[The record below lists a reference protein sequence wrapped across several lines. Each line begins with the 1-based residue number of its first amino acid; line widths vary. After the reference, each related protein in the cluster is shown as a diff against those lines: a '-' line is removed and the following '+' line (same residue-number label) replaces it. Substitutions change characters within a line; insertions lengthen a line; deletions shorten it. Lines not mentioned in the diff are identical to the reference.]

1 MSPAYNRLTSYQL
14 KPQTPVYRYTQ
25 GLPEIVSMEHPA
37 TDVMTDLRR
46 VKVVTVEPELGID
59 DALQKMW
66 HTGVRLLIVTDPS
79 DHVLGLITARDIMGE
94 KPVSYI
100 SRHRVS
106 RRDIQVHHIMTSRE
120 EIEALDM
127 GDVERACVGDIVS
140 TLQDAGRQHALIL
153 EQGENTAVRGIFS
166 LTQIGHQ
173 LGVEIPAGGL
183 VQSFAEIEALLSA
196 R

>member
-14 KPQTPVYRYTQ
+14 EPHTPVHRYTQ
-25 GLPEIVSMEHPA
+25 GLPEIVTMEHPA

-46 VKVVTVEPELGID
+46 VKVVTAEPELGID

-66 HTGVRLLIVTDPS
+66 HTGVRLLIVTDAS

-100 SRHRVS
+100 SRQRVS
-106 RRDIQVHHIMTSRE
+106 RRDILVEHIMTPRE
-120 EIEALDM
+120 DIEALDM
-127 GDVERACVGDIVS
+127 GDVERACVGDIVC
-140 TLQDAGRQHALIL
+140 TLQDAGRQHALVL
-153 EQGENTAVRGIFS
+153 ERGGDTAVRGIFS

-173 LGVEIPAGGL
+173 LGVDIPAGGL
-183 VQSFAEIEALLSA
+183 VQSFAEIEALLNA